1 MNYKLELQN
10 NNIDLSAI
18 LESINTLP
26 NASGSGGT
34 DTSDATA
41 TENDILS
48 GKTAYVNGE
57 KVVGLIP
64 SQSAKAITPTKSKQT
79 AISAGTY
86 ASGDITV
93 NAIPDTYIETS
104 DANAT
109 ANHIAMGKTAYVNGK
124 KVTGTHTC
132 PSSSGTD
139 TSDATAVA
147 SDIMSGKTAY
157 VKGNKVTGTM
167 VIQSYYI
174 GDSEPPSTFGSDGDL
189 YLVRGE

>member
-1 MNYKLELQN
+1 MDYKLKLQNNNTDINN
-10 NNIDLSAI
+10 NNIDLNAI
-18 LESINTLP
+18 LESINALP

-57 KVVGLIP
+57 KV
-64 SQSAKAITPTKSKQT
+64 
-79 AISAGTY
+79 
-86 ASGDITV
+86 
-93 NAIPDTYIETS
+93 
-104 DANAT
+104 
-109 ANHIAMGKTAYVNGK
+109 
-124 KVTGTHTC
+124 TGTHTC
-132 PSSSGTD
+132 SSGNGTD

-167 VIQSYYI
+167 VVQSYYV
-174 GDSEPPSTFGSDGDL
+174 GYSEPPSTFGSDGDL